1 MQGRESYLLTPQ
13 ISTEYA
19 RYLLNQCLA
28 SKLLMKNLE
37 SFKSGSL
44 NEREKNYGGGIY
56 LSSWMLQKLL
66 ASVHLCSRVL
76 VNFQSFVALQGET
89 LVKCVNSESSA

>member
-1 MQGRESYLLTPQ
+1 MRGRESYLLTPQ

-44 NEREKNYGGGIY
+44 NKWEKNYGGGVY

-66 ASVHLCSRVL
+66 ALVPSCPRVL
-76 VNFQSFVALQGET
+76 VNFQSFGALQGET
-89 LVKCVNSESSA
+89 LVQMC